1 LDYLRNF
8 LKVSSL
14 TDISVTFEELMHQQE
29 LLRTEAERM
38 RRLEEVPEITAETEQ
53 DGNET
58 EHEVAANNSS
68 QENRGA
74 N

>member
-1 LDYLRNF
+1 
-8 LKVSSL
+8 
-14 TDISVTFEELMHQQE
+14 MHQQE

-58 EHEVAANNSS
+58 EHEVAANISS